1 MTNQEILDKVN
12 EARFNEVWEEKASG
26 TVSKWEMDSLSY
38 YYHEHELAHVDRD
51 RYVIE
56 SFDNMSSDSEVA
68 DHYFYRGQQ
77 KPRFKLY
84 RICGTVIDKD
94 KNHHTVTLLTPDGV
108 VTVKFYKGQFGF
120 YDRQISEVGED
131 GTKTVLEK
139 SWFSRGTKLLIT
151 GYRRD
156 EQFIPKKY
164 SDSIFKHSVQLIKD
178 IDEEGILSLQSER
191 IGQEKEEGML

>member
-1 MTNQEILDKVN
+1 M
-12 EARFNEVWEEKASG
+12 
-26 TVSKWEMDSLSY
+26 
-38 YYHEHELAHVDRD
+38 
-51 RYVIE
+51 
-56 SFDNMSSDSEVA
+56 
-68 DHYFYRGQQ
+68 
-77 KPRFKLY
+77 
-84 RICGTVIDKD
+84 
-94 KNHHTVTLLTPDGV
+94 
-108 VTVKFYKGQFGF
+108 
-120 YDRQISEVGED
+120 GED